1 MCVTG
6 AQKLSTVAQQ
16 RVSWQR
22 LVNDGTAQVQRPGV
36 ARLVGLAEEH
46 FCFVSVSSWPGH
58 SAPSQVTE
66 GDGLHQFRMVN
77 SVCIT
82 CKFGCNIACH
92 FALSDCMSV
101 IINDWC
107 V

>member
-1 MCVTG
+1 M
-6 AQKLSTVAQQ
+6 AQQ

-46 FCFVSVSSWPGH
+46 FCFVSVSPWPGH

-66 GDGLHQFRMVN
+66 GDGLHKFRMVN
-77 SVCIT
+77 SVSASHVNLAATLRAILLCLT
-82 CKFGCNIACH
+82 VCQ
-92 FALSDCMSV
+92 L
-101 IINDWC
+101 
-107 V
+107 